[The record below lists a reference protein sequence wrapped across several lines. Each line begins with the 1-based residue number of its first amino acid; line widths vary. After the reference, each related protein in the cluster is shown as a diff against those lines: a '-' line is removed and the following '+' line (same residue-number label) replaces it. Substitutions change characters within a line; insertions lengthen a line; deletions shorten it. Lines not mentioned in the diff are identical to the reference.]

1 MCLRLTALQ
10 VRVSRLLHALGKG
23 RTGIVICCTLLM
35 QGFFNK
41 LNANTTTEYV
51 NAAVNYFREK
61 RGDGV
66 ENPDQIKFIRDFLI
80 SNDTIGADNSLQ
92 CDMKLQPSLYLGSL
106 ILYNVPVGVTGEL
119 NLSVVVYLKYRNE
132 WNVVYNSAW
141 CYYPLNHYTSFQ
153 SEIVIDV
160 ETGVECEA

>member
-1 MCLRLTALQ
+1 M
-10 VRVSRLLHALGKG
+10 
-23 RTGIVICCTLLM
+23 ICCTLLM

-41 LNANTTTEYV
+41 LNAKTTTEYV

-80 SNDTIGADNSLQ
+80 STDTIGADNSLQ

-119 NLSVVVYLKYRNE
+119 NLSVVIYLKYRNE

-141 CYYPLNHYTSFQ
+141 SYYPLPHYNSFQ
-153 SEIVIDV
+153 SEIVIDARMAMK
-160 ETGVECEA
+160 CDA